1 MASLMGDSS
10 HYRFLKKN
18 MLSLMQKDRSYKT
31 NDLLQ
36 DFNTLVQKEI
46 SYLEIKS
53 EKLRRILLKMED
65 ENVVLKKQH
74 PTKKIIYWSLV

>member
-1 MASLMGDSS
+1 MVDSS

-53 EKLRRILLKMED
+53 EKYI
-65 ENVVLKKQH
+65 
-74 PTKKIIYWSLV
+74 